1 MHDVVLVPEG
11 RIDFD
16 LIRLLVNA
24 DEGRRQPTIPNS
36 DQGDFGALVGHIP
49 THDGQV
55 RGTFEELNKIHHR
68 VLCLVD
74 GDKAGLGY
82 AKELAAL
89 PSPPA
94 RILQWPT
101 GRMIEDVIGWIAN
114 ANSAVSLPFLSAALS
129 DEFKTHADFVQLLKT
144 PLPEGGVKGD
154 LVAYELVIE
163 TLADD
168 SLSLDRIR
176 LLLRRMSEAC
186 LGGDVTP
193 AGWTRAAESTAKTD
207 IFRFAP

>member
-1 MHDVVLVPEG
+1 MVRNRYPRSGHAQASTVHRACDPTSLTVLHNHNGVLQASRLLDSPLSRTAPNWKRSLYLVKRQETVIALMHDVVLVPEG

-74 GDKAGLGY
+74 EDKAGLGY

-89 PSPPA
+89 PSPPT

-101 GRMIEDVIGWIAN
+101 GWMIEDVK
-114 ANSAVSLPFLSAALS
+114 V
-129 DEFKTHADFVQLLKT
+129 
-144 PLPEGGVKGD
+144 
-154 LVAYELVIE
+154 
-163 TLADD
+163 
-168 SLSLDRIR
+168 
-176 LLLRRMSEAC
+176 
-186 LGGDVTP
+186 
-193 AGWTRAAESTAKTD
+193 RASGN
-207 IFRFAP
+207 